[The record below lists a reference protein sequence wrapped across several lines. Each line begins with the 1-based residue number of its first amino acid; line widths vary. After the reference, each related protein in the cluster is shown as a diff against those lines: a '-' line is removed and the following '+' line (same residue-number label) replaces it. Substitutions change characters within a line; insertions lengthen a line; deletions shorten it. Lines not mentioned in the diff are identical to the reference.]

1 MSRLPLRIAIAGAG
15 IMGRAHAEAFLACG
29 ARIVAC
35 VDSHAERARE
45 LAAASGGTAFGT
57 VAEALREKPDALS
70 ICLPHS
76 LHFEAAMQAVDQNVA
91 LLMEKPHCI
100 TLAESR
106 ALRAACAQRGVMA
119 MAGFTHRFLATSL
132 KLKSLIAAGRLG
144 RIDLAV
150 DRLVANSL
158 GDHAPAWYRDRALA
172 GGGIAMIGMI
182 HSIDRLRWLLGGEIT
197 RVFALRRPPVSA
209 GDVENTAL
217 ALLEFSNGAQ
227 ASLIAHRSPVTG
239 HQRAHRYEL
248 FGEHLNAHCSVGTF
262 DHQELEFVGPGGPD
276 REVVTNDRPFVAEIR
291 EFTLALATG
300 RAPTPSLL
308 DAEIAL
314 GAVLAIYESAQSR
327 QPIDLPEFIGHSSL
341 LAHS

>member
-197 RVFALRRPPVSA
+197 RVFALTRPPVSA

-227 ASLIAHRSPVTG
+227 ASLIAHRSPVAG

-248 FGEHLNAHCSVGTF
+248 FGEKLVAHCSVGSF
-262 DHQELEFVGPGGPD
+262 ALQELELVGSGGE
-276 REVVTNDRPFVAEIR
+276 RRKTVTDDRPFITEIQ
-291 EFTLALATG
+291 EFTSALLAGRPAT
-300 RAPTPSLL
+300 PDLL

-314 GAVLAIYESAQSR
+314 GVVLAIYESAQTG

-341 LAHS
+341 LPHS